1 MVQANVRNLME
12 SPFID
17 VSSVRPPAWSKN
29 KGDTRHCFV
38 ANGNPDVASGHPAAD
53 VQTPGPLLTGCAIFN
68 VTRVGAIAMALRYI
82 YAAAAG
88 WPSVDTARAARLA
101 S

>member
-1 MVQANVRNLME
+1 MVEEQ
-12 SPFID
+12 
-17 VSSVRPPAWSKN
+17 
-29 KGDTRHCFV
+29 GDTRHCFV
-38 ANGNPDVASGHPAAD
+38 ANGNPGVASGHPAAD
-53 VQTPGPLLTGCAIFN
+53 VQTPGPLLTGYAIFN
-68 VTRVGAIAMALRYI
+68 VTRVMRAIAMALRYI